1 VAGRDLHHRDFC
13 REAKGKDKCQERGGV
28 MEVWVRSQDKEVFEN
43 VKSVRFCR
51 MKKCDLKAEPNTMA
65 EFIASADA
73 YCVEC
78 NGEFFGEY
86 PTKERCIEI
95 IDEIQKLLCQ
105 TFMIFRNLDITEDIA
120 EYLKPKKGIV
130 YQAENQTP
138 SIEYHEQSVVVYEM
152 PKE

>member
-1 VAGRDLHHRDFC
+1 
-13 REAKGKDKCQERGGV
+13 
-28 MEVWVRSQDKEVFEN
+28 MEVWVRSQDKEILAN

-51 MKKCDLKAEPNTMA
+51 MKKCDLKAEPSTMA

-86 PTKERCIEI
+86 PTKERCLEI
-95 IDEIQKLLCQ
+95 IDEIQKLLYSD
-105 TFMIFRNLDITEDIA
+105 FIIIRNCAVDESVA
-120 EYLKPKKGIV
+120 EYLKPTKAIA
-130 YQAENQTP
+130 YQADNKSP